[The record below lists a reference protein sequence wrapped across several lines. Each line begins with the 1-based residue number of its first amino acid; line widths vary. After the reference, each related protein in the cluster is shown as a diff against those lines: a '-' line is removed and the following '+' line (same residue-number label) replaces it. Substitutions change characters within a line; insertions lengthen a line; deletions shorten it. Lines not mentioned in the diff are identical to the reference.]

1 MKVNKLIENL
11 RTNDQLARDL
21 GAKNKPNK
29 EFLNFF
35 LHDGSEEATAFYG
48 PPPQFFDFGCINNDQ
63 IIEESL
69 SASQALYEG
78 FLRLPAPNCVFEHSW
93 YEDKMIKNQQFH
105 SVYVFRT
112 LDEGANI
119 QGCEFFYTNH
129 DREVAEG
136 FSHNGLVLSLA
147 VLTPESQTTFNLNK
161 KYLTQVIQNQK
172 NLDLKEN
179 DGFAT
184 NLFEPMICMLG
195 RLNARG
201 IEQKYVPAPEKLNKA
216 RIKRKKAPLVSYTT
230 VKVSPYRP
238 PLGHSGSRDEVTSPR
253 YHFRRGHIRRFQNGG
268 KTWVRDCFVGC
279 PEEGGRVEH
288 TYQVE
293 EMT

>member
-1 MKVNKLIENL
+1 MKVNKLIEDL
-11 RTNDQLARDL
+11 RT
-21 GAKNKPNK
+21 GAKIKSNI
-29 EFLNFF
+29 EFLDFF

-48 PPPQFFDFGCINNDQ
+48 PPPQFFDFGCINDDQ

-93 YEDKMIKNQQFH
+93 YEDKVIKNQPLH

-119 QGCEFFYTNH
+119 QGCEFIYTKHPNFSNT
-129 DREVAEG
+129 

-147 VLTPESQTTFNLNK
+147 VLTPESQTAFNLNK
-161 KYLTQVIQNQK
+161 QYMTQVVQNQT

-230 VKVSPYRP
+230 VKVSPYRA
-238 PLGHSGSRDEVTSPR
+238 PLGHSGARDEVTSPR
-253 YHFRRGHIRRFQNGG
+253 YHFRRGHIRRFPNGG